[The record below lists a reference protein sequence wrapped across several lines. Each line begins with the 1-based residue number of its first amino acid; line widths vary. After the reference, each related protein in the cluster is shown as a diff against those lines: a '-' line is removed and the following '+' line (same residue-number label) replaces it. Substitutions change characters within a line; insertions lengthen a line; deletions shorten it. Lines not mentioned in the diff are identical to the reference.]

1 MLFVFIISS
10 CGSMIGTDAKQNVGI
25 KANCSYLR
33 TYVLQDGKIV
43 KCYFDN
49 LDTLTATEITQIA
62 EYRRQQCDSIVKAL
76 RR

>member
-1 MLFVFIISS
+1 MLLLSTLSS
-10 CGSMIGTDAKQNVGI
+10 CGSMIGTDAKQNVRI
-25 KANCSYLR
+25 KDNCSYLC

-43 KCYFDN
+43 KAYIDN

-76 RR
+76 R